1 MKATEQY
8 LIPLVLFSI
17 CYTAVPNFKS
27 GWNGNDVSD
36 KKATQGRLVLAL
48 CSIDVKLFELKEI
61 STLYRKS

>member
-36 KKATQGRLVLAL
+36 KKATQGRLVLL
-48 CSIDVKLFELKEI
+48 LLILFLLLLI
-61 STLYRKS
+61 LLY